1 MCQPTCEGPGW
12 APPPCEGPGWAPAP
26 CEGPGWAPPPSL
38 PAPPPLGFLWPGQ
51 FAHSSS
57 SSELLSPNSFG
68 LRYTQQHLDFFLFM
82 CSLSTVPDC
91 HATRRGLAGRCSRR
105 WRVGSASSAGGC
117 DATVTV
123 SEDVL
128 CGSDGVRCAIQL
140 LLVLVEKV
148 VTLLFLEMMVE
159 LLLLVGIVLL

>member
-1 MCQPTCEGPGW
+1 
-12 APPPCEGPGWAPAP
+12 
-26 CEGPGWAPPPSL
+26 
-38 PAPPPLGFLWPGQ
+38 
-51 FAHSSS
+51 
-57 SSELLSPNSFG
+57 
-68 LRYTQQHLDFFLFM
+68 M

-128 CGSDGVRCAIQL
+128 CGSDGVRCAIEL

>member
-1 MCQPTCEGPGW
+1 
-12 APPPCEGPGWAPAP
+12 
-26 CEGPGWAPPPSL
+26 
-38 PAPPPLGFLWPGQ
+38 
-51 FAHSSS
+51 
-57 SSELLSPNSFG
+57 
-68 LRYTQQHLDFFLFM
+68 M

-123 SEDVL
+123 SEGVL

-140 LLVLVEKV
+140 LLVEKV